1 MKMKKIFICLATV
14 MLIGGC
20 TKDLVPVD
28 YSDINPSIFPQ
39 SEGDIQAMVNSCYY
53 PLRGAWWDGINS
65 TSERGIMFV
74 LDATTEI
81 LSGKFSV
88 QRDGHLLNLLP
99 TDEGMTYF
107 YDGMGDTPGSG
118 FYNKISR
125 MTTTIDA
132 IEKSSVAD
140 AVKKKAIAEV
150 RCARGLLAYDLFD
163 MYGPI
168 VIAPLEVLQNPLKE
182 KPLARLS
189 HDEMVKFIEDD
200 LIAAAIDLPDPAAT
214 EYGKFSK
221 AAAIMVNIR
230 LMLHEKQWAKV
241 NALCDD
247 IIKMNY
253 FQIQAD
259 YVGMW
264 GLNGARASKEVIWAV
279 PCDYDGTSEN
289 QWQLMVLP
297 SNFAPKGGWATVQ
310 STWYFYDSFEPT
322 DIRKNMLI
330 TEYTGTDGV
339 TYNRSN
345 PGTNI
350 DLGPIPL
357 KIDQDALR
365 TTGLTTVDII
375 QYRYADVL
383 LSKAEALANMSAPTA
398 EAIDLVNVIR
408 RRAQIPEIK
417 LADYSSLSAFNDM
430 ILTERS
436 HEYWCENGQYRS
448 DLIRHGKFVSRC
460 KQLTGSTYADDN
472 KVVFPFSLR
481 AISEGKGLFIQNPG
495 YN

>member
-1 MKMKKIFICLATV
+1 MKMKKILICIASIL
-14 MLIGGC
+14 LIGGC
-20 TKDLVPVD
+20 TKDLNPIV
-28 YSDINPSIFPQ
+28 YSDINPSIFPS
-39 SEGDIQAMVNSCYY
+39 SEADIEAMVNSCYY
-53 PLRGAWWDGINS
+53 PLRGSWWDGINS
-65 TSERGIMFV
+65 TSERGIMFC

-81 LSGKFSV
+81 LSGKFDI
-88 QRDGHLLNLLP
+88 QQYGHLLNFHP
-99 TDEGMTYF
+99 TDELAVFF
-107 YDGMGDTPGSG
+107 YDWY
-118 FYNKISR
+118 YNKISR

-132 IEKSSVAD
+132 IEKSSVSD

-168 VIAPLEVLQNPLKE
+168 VIAPLDVLQNPLKE
-182 KPLARLS
+182 RPLARLS

-200 LIAAAIDLPDPAAT
+200 LIAAAVDLPDPGAT
-214 EYGKFSK
+214 EYGRFSK
-221 AAAIMVNIR
+221 GLAKMINIR
-230 LMLHEKQWAKV
+230 LMLHEKQWDKV
-241 NALCDD
+241 KALSED

-253 FQIQAD
+253 YQIQPD

-264 GLNGARASKEVIWAV
+264 GLNGAKSSKEVIWAV
-279 PCDYDGTSEN
+279 PCDYEGTSEN
-289 QWQLMVLP
+289 QWQLMALP
-297 SNFAPKGGWATVQ
+297 SNFDPKGGWATVQ
-310 STWYFYDSFEPT
+310 STWFFYDTFEQN
-322 DIRKNMLI
+322 DIRKTMLI

-357 KIDQDALR
+357 KINQDALR
-365 TTGLTTVDII
+365 TTALSTVDII

-383 LSKAEALANMSAPTA
+383 LSKAEAIANLTGPDA
-398 EAIDLVNVIR
+398 EAIELVNVIR
-408 RRAQIPEIK
+408 RRAQIPVIK
-417 LADYSSLSAFNDM
+417 LADYSSLSKFNDM

-460 KQLTGSTYADDN
+460 IELTQSPYADDN
-472 KVVFPFSLR
+472 KVLFPFSL
-481 AISEGKGLFIQNPG
+481 AKVSEGKGLFIQNPG